1 MSLLV
6 AEKSWLTDP
15 DMAADAVLQIKNKI
29 IVPHPGQMPVLE
41 SEARFKC
48 VAAGRRFGKT
58 VIAAAALIDKMLER
72 PNSIGWWVAPEYKNV
87 TRGYS
92 ELVAQIPPGL
102 LAKPA
107 PPASSQNKLLHF
119 KNGSV
124 IEFYSAANADAMAGA
139 AVDYC
144 VFDEAG
150 LVGSGDPWH
159 QLIRPTLMDRG
170 GGALF
175 ISTPR
180 GKNWFW
186 ELCQRGSSNKHGDR
200 DWAYWHRTSLDNPTI
215 PKGVQDPEDR
225 RRQREEE
232 IEDARDSMPEMFF
245 RQEILAEFI
254 SAAASIFNLEHPDAV
269 LHSMAE
275 PNGQTVFLGIDL
287 AQKEDFTV
295 LSASRAGDRVPVLH
309 DRFNSLKWADQREKI
324 RGAIREL
331 QDRGAEDVRVG
342 IDATGVGSAVVEEL
356 ENEGVNLERITF
368 TNKWKEEAVGFLARD
383 LQNGHAHILKDQ
395 VSEFEHYEYQITPSG
410 NYKFESSVGH
420 DDEVSA
426 KLIENWLHHQV
437 GDGEFR
443 VVPAGMGEA
452 AIKETGIPEVKR
464 VGEPD
469 PVLDRINNEA
479 AWGKGPGGSGRGF
492 S

>member
-15 DMAADAVLQIKNKI
+15 EVAADAVNQLKNHI
-29 IVPHPGQMPVLE
+29 LVPHPGQIPVIN

-58 VIAAAALIDKMLER
+58 KIAASALIEKMLD
-72 PNSIGWWVAPEYKNV
+72 PGGNKIGWWVAPEYKNV
-87 TRGYS
+87 KRGYAAI
-92 ELVAQIPPGL
+92 VAQVPPGL

-107 PPASSQNKLLHF
+107 PPSTSQNLELLF
-119 KNGSV
+119 KNGSR
-124 IEFYSAANADAMAGA
+124 IEFYAASNPDAMAGE
-139 AVDYC
+139 AVDYV

-150 LVGSGDPWH
+150 LVGSDEAWH
-159 QLIRPTLMDRG
+159 QLIRPTLMDRK

-186 ELCQRGSSNKHGDR
+186 ELCNRGSSAHVGDR
-200 DWAYWHRTSLDNPTI
+200 DWAYWHYTSLDNPTI
-215 PKGVQDPEDR
+215 PDIK
-225 RRQREEE
+225 EEV
-232 IEDARDSMPEMFF
+232 EDARKSMPEMFF
-245 RQEILAEFI
+245 RQEIMAEFI
-254 SAAASIFNLEHPDAV
+254 SAAASIFNLEHENAIVPSIV
-269 LHSMAE
+269 E

-295 LSASRAGDRVPVLH
+295 LNASRAGDRLPVLH
-309 DRFNSLKWADQREKI
+309 ERFNSLRWADQREKI
-324 RGAIREL
+324 KAAIREL
-331 QDRGAEDVRVG
+331 EDRGAEDVRVG

-356 ENEGVNLERITF
+356 ESDGVNLERITF

-383 LQNGHAHILKDQ
+383 LQNGDAHILQDQ
-395 VSEFEHYEYQITPSG
+395 IKEFEHYEYKITPAG

-426 KLIENWLHHQV
+426 KLIENWMQHQV
-437 GDGEFR
+437 GDGTFK
-443 VVPAGMGEA
+443 VVKAGEA
-452 AIKETGIPEVKR
+452 AVKDTGTPEIKR

-469 PVLDRINNEA
+469 PVSDRLNNEA
-479 AWGKGPGGSGRGF
+479 AWGSKGLVGAGRGF
-492 S
+492 SS